1 MIILWVNEQ
10 FNIEFWFSD
19 NLKEH
24 EAKVREDDPDY
35 EVVLSRGLTTT
46 WWDDK
51 RKIKKIGIYASSTAT
66 LAHECVHAANRICC
80 QIDQQPDPDNDEF
93 FCYLVEDIFR
103 QYCKRIKPN
112 WNKEAWRQ

>member
-1 MIILWVNEQ
+1 MIRLWVNEQ
-10 FNIEFWFSD
+10 YNVHFWFND

-35 EVVLSRGLTTT
+35 EVCLSRGLTTT

-51 RKIKKIGIYASSTAT
+51 NKIKKLAIYASSTAT
-66 LAHECVHAANRICC
+66 LAHECVHAANAICR
-80 QIDQQPDPDNDEF
+80 QIEARPDPDNDEF